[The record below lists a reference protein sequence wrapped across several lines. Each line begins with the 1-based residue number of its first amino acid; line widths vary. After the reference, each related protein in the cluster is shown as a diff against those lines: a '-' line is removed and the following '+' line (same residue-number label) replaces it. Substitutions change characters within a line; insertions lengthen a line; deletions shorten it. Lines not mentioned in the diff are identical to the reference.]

1 MITAEEIKSRWDEL
15 ANEEER
21 ILFVV
26 GGPGS
31 GKSKL
36 IRELAE
42 QDGWKYIEAKDL
54 IEEELLEIARDLRPQ
69 MAKDVMCKALKACG
83 SEVILLDSVNVLF
96 APILNLEPIE
106 LLKTISRM
114 YPLIVGWRGTYD
126 GTELHLEHNNNPKYF
141 SFTVENPKR
150 IISVD

>member
-1 MITAEEIKSRWDEL
+1 MVTAQDIKARWDEL
-15 ANEEER
+15 ENVEER

-26 GGPGS
+26 GAPGS

-54 IEEELLEIARDLRPQ
+54 IEEEFLEVARELRPQ
-69 MAKDVMCKALKACG
+69 VAKDVICKALKAC
-83 SEVILLDSVNVLF
+83 DSQVVLIDGVNVLF

-106 LLKTISRM
+106 LLKTISSH
-114 YPLIVGWRGTYD
+114 YPLVVGWSGRYD
-126 GTELHLEHNNNPKYF
+126 GKDLHLEHNNNPEYF
-141 SFTVENPKR
+141 SFTVEDPKR
-150 IISVD
+150 VVVVD